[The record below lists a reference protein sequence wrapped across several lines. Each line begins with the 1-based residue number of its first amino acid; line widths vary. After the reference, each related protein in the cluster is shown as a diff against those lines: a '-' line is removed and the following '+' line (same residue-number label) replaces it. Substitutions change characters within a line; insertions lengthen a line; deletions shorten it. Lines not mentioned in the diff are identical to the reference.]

1 MEARYSEKRERSV
14 RKVRDIPVK
23 AYFIP
28 NDRHSERMKHL
39 KRFPRGSFKKKNYYY
54 NYKFVIIYSSV

>member
-14 RKVRDIPVK
+14 RKERNIPVK
-23 AYFIP
+23 AYLIP

-39 KRFPRGSFKKKNYYY
+39 KRISCVSFKYKNYYY
-54 NYKFVIIYSSV
+54 NYKFVIIYSSI